1 VGKRRIINKL
11 GEGKGGGSLKEK
23 FKKKEGLKNNQIAI
37 VELL

>member
-11 GEGKGGGSLKEK
+11 GERRRRGGGLK
-23 FKKKEGLKNNQIAI
+23 KNQVAI